1 MSRAWVI
8 FKRVGRLLKFLLV
21 CLVLTICIFLLW
33 RVFSTGIPKEIK
45 ELEPNDK
52 LVNAY
57 SEKGEELYVFNQ
69 VYDNIT
75 RAERNAGYFGVPDA
89 CFIPD
94 ANQAQIVF
102 RYNNSTIKSLAT
114 DYSLDTVP
122 DRSEELFDVT
132 LLVYIDLTPDDKED
146 NYDIGSE
153 NVKTVRIPCTS
164 KERANS
170 KLYNFYRY
178 VFDFENGEEPID
190 LQELMDSGT
199 LIAIHT
205 QIYYKGDL
213 DYEKTAYGAL
223 CIYDYRR
230 DNEAVKLSKNEKEA
244 LSK

>member
-8 FKRVGRLLKFLLV
+8 LKRAGRLLKFLLI

-45 ELEPNDK
+45 ELDANGK
-52 LVNAY
+52 LSAAY
-57 SEKGEELYVFNQ
+57 AQEGEELYVFNQ

-75 RAERNAGYFGVPDA
+75 RAERNAGYFGVPEA
-89 CFIPD
+89 CFIPS

-102 RYNNSTIKSLAT
+102 RYNNSTIKALAE

-122 DRSEELFDVT
+122 DRSEELFDVS
-132 LLVYIDLTPDDKED
+132 LVLYIDLTPDNKED

-153 NVKTVRIPCTS
+153 AVKTVRIPCTS
-164 KERANS
+164 SERASS

-190 LQELMDSGT
+190 LQKLLDSGT
-199 LIAIHT
+199 LIAVHT

-213 DYEKTAYGAL
+213 DYSKTAYGAL

-230 DNEAVKLSKNEKEA
+230 ENEAVKLSKNEKEA
-244 LSK
+244 LGK